1 MSRLFSSDS
10 KQQHQSQLDSKLPDA
25 SNKVPLGK
33 KIFGWLK
40 QIVILIVFVMVI
52 TGLMDLW
59 RGKDIQH
66 DNLPELQGVTLK
78 GERVDVLAISQDKP
92 VLVYFWGSW
101 CPICRTVSPA
111 VETMSAYYPVISVAM
126 ASGNNHEIQAYL
138 DDKGYSF
145 EVINDQQSELS
156 NDWSVQVAPT
166 IMVFNKGKLTSYT
179 TGMTSVVGLWWRM
192 LLA

>member
-1 MSRLFSSDS
+1 
-10 KQQHQSQLDSKLPDA
+10 
-25 SNKVPLGK
+25 
-33 KIFGWLK
+33 
-40 QIVILIVFVMVI
+40 MVI

-78 GERVDVLAISQDKP
+78 GERVDVLAMSQDKP

-101 CPICRTVSPA
+101 CPICSTVSPA
-111 VETMSAYYPVISVAM
+111 VDTISGYYPVISVAM
-126 ASGNNHEIQAYL
+126 ASGTNNDIQAYL
-138 DDKGYSF
+138 EDKGYSF

-166 IMVFNKGKLTSYT
+166 IMVFNKGELTSYT
-179 TGMTSVVGLWWRM
+179 TGMTSVVGLWWRL

>member
-10 KQQHQSQLDSKLPDA
+10 KQHQSQLNSKLPDG

-33 KIFGWLK
+33 KLLGWLK
-40 QIVILIVFVMVI
+40 QILILIVFVMVI

-78 GERVDVLAISQDKP
+78 GERVDVLAMSQDKP

-101 CPICRTVSPA
+101 CPICSTVSPA
-111 VETMSAYYPVISVAM
+111 VDTISGYYPVISVAM
-126 ASGNNHEIQAYL
+126 ASGTNNDIQAYL
-138 DDKGYSF
+138 EDKGYSF

-166 IMVFNKGKLTSYT
+166 IMVFNKGELTSYT
-179 TGMTSVVGLWWRM
+179 TGMTSVVGLWWRL